1 MTRFVGK
8 YQLIRKLAAGGM
20 AEVYLAKAAGPHGF
34 EKTLVVKCILP
45 HLAQEPAFVRMFLSE
60 AMLAARLNHS
70 HIVQI
75 YDFGEVDGSYFLA
88 MEYID
93 GPSLRTLIKRA
104 SARGLPLPPTVC
116 ARLVSQACE
125 GLAFAHDFAD
135 PETHQPL
142 GLIHRDISPDNL
154 LLTRQGSV
162 KVVDFGIAKAAG
174 QSHRTESGVVKG
186 KLAYMP
192 PEQVRARGLDRR
204 ADVYALGVVL
214 YELLTSHKPYRPME
228 DAALMHAILFEPPT
242 PAVQHRPDLPVAL
255 QRILARALAKERAQR
270 YPDCHAF
277 QSDLEEFILA
287 GGRTVTAS
295 QVAQIVQQV
304 TEAVPPAEARPEA
317 VTEPDAVAEPFPSR
331 AGARTREES
340 ATLLEDMVAPEDASL
355 ARPPRAALAPS
366 KPPAPMTAQ
375 MPRARRVAWPWYAGV
390 GALLLLAGGGLVLG
404 QRSGAV
410 EGTAEVTAARPSAEP
425 PSPRL
430 TPRVEAPREQVA
442 ETVPA
447 ESPPPERPSAPSVA
461 PASSEVR
468 VQERTAR
475 ASKPRRLVPA
485 ALGTLDVRAQPY
497 ANISVDG
504 TPQGATPLETALEL
518 PAGPHSV
525 TFSFPTVSRTVTR
538 RVEVKAGKLT
548 LLNVTAPK

>member
-60 AMLAARLNHS
+60 AMLAARLNHP

-75 YDFGEVDGSYFLA
+75 YDFGEVEGAYFLA

-174 QSHRTESGVVKG
+174 QSHKTESGVIKG

-192 PEQVRARGLDRR
+192 PEQLRGRGLDRR

-214 YELLTSHKPYRPME
+214 YELLTSHKPYRPTE

-242 PAVQHRPDLPVAL
+242 PAVHHRPDLPVAL

-270 YPDCHAF
+270 YPDCHAL
-277 QSDLEEFILA
+277 QADLEEFILA
-287 GGRTVTAS
+287 GGRTLTAS
-295 QVAQIVQQV
+295 QVAQLVQQV
-304 TEAVPPAEARPEA
+304 IAPPAAETASEA
-317 VTEPDAVAEPFPSR
+317 VTDAD
-331 AGARTREES
+331 GAPREAP
-340 ATLLEDMVAPEDASL
+340 ATLLEDMMAPQDASRVPPSQARAPRGFPVVETRLHAPL
-355 ARPPRAALAPS
+355 ASKRGVWTRYALA
-366 KPPAPMTAQ
+366 
-375 MPRARRVAWPWYAGV
+375 
-390 GALLLLAGGGLVLG
+390 GAVLLMAAGGLVQWG
-404 QRSGAV
+404 RSPGPARVSASPMVASKDAAPAPPAEAV
-410 EGTAEVTAARPSAEP
+410 PTETPSPPRPSLA
-425 PSPRL
+425 
-430 TPRVEAPREQVA
+430 EAPREPEA
-442 ETVPA
+442 EAAPETSA
-447 ESPPPERPSAPSVA
+447 PPEARPA
-461 PASSEVR
+461 PARS
-468 VQERTAR
+468 AR
-475 ASKPRRLVPA
+475 ASKLRRPAPPA
-485 ALGTLDVRAQPY
+485 ALGSLDVRAQPY
-497 ANISVDG
+497 ANISVNG
-504 TPQGATPLETALEL
+504 TPRGATPLESALEL
-518 PAGPHSV
+518 PAGLHTV
-525 TFSFPTVSRTVTR
+525 TFFFPTLSRTVTR

-548 LLNVTAPK
+548 PLNVTASE